1 MSIVDGIKQSAAALG
16 ISPLDL
22 ATAISY
28 ETAGTFD
35 PTKRGPTTQWGQH
48 RGLIQFGEPQAR
60 QYGVDW
66 NDPVGSQLGAQG
78 AVVKYLQGAGVKPG
92 MGLLDV
98 YSAINAG
105 SVGRY
110 GASDANNGGAPGT
123 VRDKVEQ
130 QMGGHRQKAMALLGG
145 DYQPDMSQTTPVGG
159 NQMQGILGM
168 VAPQQQEDTR
178 TFTQKLADGARDGS
192 LWDALAMGFNTMRG
206 AEADAGLAAS
216 VQGRMDD
223 RADGKRRNQTAEW
236 LRQNGHDDLAAALD
250 QGVVDGSSAMSMI
263 MQRQQQQQE
272 QNATVEWLAAN
283 GRSDLV
289 EAVRAGVLPVDQ
301 AFAQAT
307 AKADPWASVKE
318 VNGQLVAM
326 GEGGPQ
332 VVGDYRTPDT
342 QDPTADMQN
351 YTFYAN
357 QEMQANRPPLSYN
370 EWKLQN
376 AKAGATNVSVG
387 GEGAPGLGKLSTD
400 FGYVM
405 DPATGQPVIDPAT
418 GLPKAAAIPGSP
430 AAQAQAQEAQQAAMR
445 TEQASRSGNVV
456 QQDIARAKEQIRK
469 GGILPVTGFGA
480 ERAASIGGTA
490 AHDLQQTLLTV
501 QSNVGFDRLQQ
512 MREASP
518 TGGALGAVSDRELAT
533 LQAVMGSL
541 AQSQSQDQLL
551 QNLDRLDQ
559 IYTQIMEKA
568 SAYPNASQF
577 GFGGTVQPQTAQQ
590 PTRRRF
596 NPQTGGFE

>member
-28 ETAGTFD
+28 ETGGTFD

-66 NDPVGSQLGAQG
+66 SDPVGSQLGAQG

-110 GASDANNGGAPGT
+110 NASDANNGGAPGT

-206 AEADAGLAAS
+206 DEADAGLAAS
-216 VQGRMDD
+216 VQGRMDQ

-272 QNATVEWLAAN
+272 QNTTIDWLAAN

-307 AKADPWASVKE
+307 AKADPWGGVKE
-318 VNGQLVAM
+318 VNGQLVSM

-332 VVGDYRTPDT
+332 VIGDYRTPDE
-342 QDPTADMQN
+342 P
-351 YTFYAN
+351 
-357 QEMQANRPPLSYN
+357 
-370 EWKLQN
+370 
-376 AKAGATNVSVG
+376 
-387 GEGAPGLGKLSTD
+387 GAPTTKNVTLPDGSEVMVQWNPTSQVWDAAPIPQGGTTGTGTPAVKLTESEGRNTGFLIRSQESNAILDQMEAQGTSLSDRLASGVPVLGNYMVSDDYQKFDQAKRD
-400 FGYVM
+400 FVNAILRRESGAVISPEEFDNADKQYF
-405 DPATGQPVIDPAT
+405 PQPGDGPEVTAQ
-418 GLPKAAAIPGSP
+418 KRRNRAAAISGLRVGSGQG
-430 AAQAQAQEAQQAAMR
+430 AQLPEVSPRQEA
-445 TEQASRSGNVV
+445 
-456 QQDIARAKEQIRK
+456 
-469 GGILPVTGFGA
+469 PV
-480 ERAASIGGTA
+480 
-490 AHDLQQTLLTV
+490 
-501 QSNVGFDRLQQ
+501 
-512 MREASP
+512 
-518 TGGALGAVSDRELAT
+518 
-533 LQAVMGSL
+533 
-541 AQSQSQDQLL
+541 
-551 QNLDRLDQ
+551 
-559 IYTQIMEKA
+559 
-568 SAYPNASQF
+568 
-577 GFGGTVQPQTAQQ
+577 
-590 PTRRRF
+590 RRRF